1 MTVVHNLD
9 KSKMKKDL
17 ANILDKYSS
26 KELSELEIKNLY
38 NRDKNVKYYLSLLE
52 TFKQASASN
61 EDKFMSSII
70 EFMGNALVNEEDELH
85 QILLVY
91 LLLIA
96 SYITDFFNTD
106 GLKDK
111 KKHIKKLK
119 KLFYDST
126 LNIIT
131 TYESELLKTIKK
143 VQYTK

>member
-1 MTVVHNLD
+1 MTIVHNLD
-9 KSKMKKDL
+9 KSRMKKDL

-38 NRDKNVKYYLSLLE
+38 NRDKNVKYYLNLLE
-52 TFKQASASN
+52 IFKQASASN